1 MAADGV
7 SGRITGLDEAVR
19 ALKEIVPKLR
29 VRAIRTALAA
39 GARVYRDE
47 AKRLTPVLSVAVRSR
62 AGVRRNPGTVRNAIR
77 VRTSKQA
84 KRAGDVGV
92 FVNVV
97 PAKGAAFKTVKG
109 TALLGLVK
117 TRTRVQTRASKRGA
131 NSPTDPFY
139 WRFIEFGTR
148 KMRAFGFL
156 QASARSQGGAALS
169 RIVAALGPA
178 VEKLNQKD
186 GRP

>member
-7 SGRITGLDEAVR
+7 NGRITGIEEAVR
-19 ALKEIVPKLR
+19 ALQEIVPKLR
-29 VRAIRTALAA
+29 VRAIRNSLAA
-39 GARVYRDE
+39 GARVFRDE
-47 AKRLTPVLSVAVRSR
+47 ARRLTPILRVNVRHR
-62 AGVRRNPGTVRNAIR
+62 GKVRRNPGTVRKALA
-77 VRTSKQA
+77 VRTSKRA
-84 KRAGDVGV
+84 RRAGDVGV
-92 FVNVV
+92 FVNVR
-97 PAKGAAFKTVKG
+97 PAKSG
-109 TALLGLVK
+109 
-117 TRTRVQTRASKRGA
+117 KRGA

-156 QASARSQGGAALS
+156 QASARSQGGAALA